1 MVPAA
6 VAGTETRIGT
16 LVLNAVQQIIPK
28 CNCLKQQGFMMSQS
42 LGVGDQV
49 WLSWVPLA
57 QALSWGYRPDVRLGC
72 ISSKVSTRGGSTF
85 RSSRWF
91 GRIQTLTS
99 SRTQFLAGCGPG
111 ALLRSLPPG
120 SLHRA
125 AHNMAAAS
133 LRVRGWEGE
142 PKVEATGFS

>member
-57 QALSWGYRPDVRLGC
+57 QALS
-72 ISSKVSTRGGSTF
+72 
-85 RSSRWF
+85 
-91 GRIQTLTS
+91 
-99 SRTQFLAGCGPG
+99 
-111 ALLRSLPPG
+111 
-120 SLHRA
+120 
-125 AHNMAAAS
+125 
-133 LRVRGWEGE
+133 
-142 PKVEATGFS
+142 